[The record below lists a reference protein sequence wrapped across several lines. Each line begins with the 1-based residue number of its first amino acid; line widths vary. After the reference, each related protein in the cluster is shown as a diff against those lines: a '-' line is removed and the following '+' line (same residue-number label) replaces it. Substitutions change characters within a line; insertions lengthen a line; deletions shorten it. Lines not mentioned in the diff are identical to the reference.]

1 MEFIEAPAF
10 TRNLD
15 SYLDE
20 EEYRRF
26 QAFLMA
32 HPEVG
37 AVIPGSGGFRKVR
50 WSDPRREKGKRG
62 GLRVIYYL
70 FREDAQIWLVTL
82 YGKDQA
88 DDLTATQKRM
98 LRAAITAEKAERDVE
113 KKTRFQ
119 TSRRGKRR

>member
-15 SYLDE
+15 SYLDD
-20 EEYRRF
+20 EEYRHF

-32 HPEVG
+32 HPEAG
-37 AVIPGSGGFRKVR
+37 TVIPGSGGFRKVR
-50 WSDPRREKGKRG
+50 WADPRREKGKRS

-88 DDLTATQKRM
+88 DDLTATQKRT
-98 LRAAITAEKAERDVE
+98 LRAAITAEKVERDVE
-113 KKTRFQ
+113 KKTRLQ
-119 TSRRGKRR
+119 TSRRGKKR

>member
-10 TRNLD
+10 TRNLA
-15 SYLDE
+15 SHLDD

-26 QAFLMA
+26 QAFLLA
-32 HPEVG
+32 HPEAG

-50 WSDPRREKGKRG
+50 WGDPRREKGKRG

-88 DDLTATQKRM
+88 DNLTATQKRM
-98 LRAAITAEKAERDVE
+98 LREAIRIEKVEREAE
-113 KKTRFQ
+113 KKTHRQ
-119 TSRRGKRR
+119 TPRRGKRR